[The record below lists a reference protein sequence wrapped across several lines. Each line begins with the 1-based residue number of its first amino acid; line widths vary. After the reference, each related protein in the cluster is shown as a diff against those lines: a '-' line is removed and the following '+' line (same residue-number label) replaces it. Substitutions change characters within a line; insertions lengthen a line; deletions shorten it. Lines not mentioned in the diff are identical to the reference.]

1 MPRQCY
7 IYYILPL
14 VALKYDMLR
23 PGHHKQ
29 LPAAVQAR
37 EIITMF
43 TTLPSEY
50 NVCIRK
56 LSVESIDY

>member
-37 EIITMF
+37 EIIT
-43 TTLPSEY
+43 

-56 LSVESIDY
+56 LLVESIDY